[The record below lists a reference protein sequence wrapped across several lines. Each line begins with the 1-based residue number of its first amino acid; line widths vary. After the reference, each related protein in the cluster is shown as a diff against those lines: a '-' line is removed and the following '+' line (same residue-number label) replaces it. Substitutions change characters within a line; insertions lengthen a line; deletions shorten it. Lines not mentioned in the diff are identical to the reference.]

1 MKLCL
6 DAREAARSISVT
18 STEIKNNVL
27 LRIAELLNKERNAIK
42 SANDQDLQQAR
53 ESGLDRVLVERL
65 IFSDEKIDGRI
76 RSLKKI
82 AELPDPI
89 GQYDEFITRPNG
101 LKVGRMRI
109 PLGVILMIYEARPHV
124 TVNAAGFCI
133 KSGNAVILKGGSEVL
148 ETNKILGDIIRNA
161 LEEYQLPANTVQV
174 ISSSD
179 RTLVQDLLKQ
189 DDYIDLVIP
198 RGGEGLI
205 RYVNEN
211 SRIPVIKHFKGV
223 CHCYVE
229 ASADTKS
236 ALDIVMD
243 SKMLMPEV
251 CNALETLLI
260 ERDAAQSFLPALKDE
275 AERVHLK
282 LRACPESRKII
293 DAEEATEEDW
303 RTEYLDT
310 VLSVK
315 IVKDIDDAINH
326 IEKYGSHHTDT
337 IVTRNIS
344 SAEKFV
350 QSVDSSVVLVNASTM
365 FNDGEELGLGAEIGI
380 STEKLHARGPMGLK
394 ELTSYKFVIYGQ
406 GHCKKTK

>member
-1 MKLCL
+1 MKICKN
-6 DAREAARSISVT
+6 AREATRSISVA

-27 LRIAELLNKERNAIK
+27 LRIAELLNKERDSIK
-42 SANDQDLQQAR
+42 SANDEDLKRAR
-53 ESGLDRVLVERL
+53 EGGLDRVLVERL
-65 IFSDEKIDGRI
+65 RFGDGKIEGRI
-76 RSLKKI
+76 RSLQKI
-82 AELPDPI
+82 AALPDPI
-89 GQYDEFITRPNG
+89 GQYDDFVARPNG
-101 LKVGRMRI
+101 LKVGRMRT

-124 TVNAAGFCI
+124 TVNAAAFCI

-148 ETNKILGDIIRNA
+148 ETNKALGSIIKNA
-161 LEEYQLPANTVQV
+161 LEEFQLPADIVQV

-229 ASADTKS
+229 ASADMKK

-243 SKMLMPEV
+243 SKMFMPEV
-251 CNALETLLI
+251 CNALETVLV
-260 ERDAAQSFLPALKDE
+260 ERNAAKSFLPALKSE
-275 AERVHLK
+275 ADKVNLK
-282 LRACPESRKII
+282 LRACSESREII

-303 RTEYLDT
+303 STEYLDT
-310 VLSVK
+310 ILSVK
-315 IVKDIDDAINH
+315 IVDTVDDAINH
-326 IEKYGSHHTDT
+326 IEKYGSSHTDT
-337 IVTRNIS
+337 IVTENIS

-394 ELTSYKFVIYGQ
+394 ELTSYKFVIFGNGQ
-406 GHCKKTK
+406 CKKL